1 MLRSNTLTLVASTA
15 LLLAAAGCSFDD
27 MDPPSGLVPALSSDA
42 EPAVGHQVHRMFE
55 AEKRNAILS
64 ELPVQF

>member
-1 MLRSNTLTLVASTA
+1 MLRSNTVTLIASAA

-27 MDPPSGLVPALSSDA
+27 IDPPAAMLPALSADT
-42 EPAVGHQVHRMFE
+42 EPPAGHEAYRMFD
-55 AEKRNAILS
+55 AEKRNAIMS